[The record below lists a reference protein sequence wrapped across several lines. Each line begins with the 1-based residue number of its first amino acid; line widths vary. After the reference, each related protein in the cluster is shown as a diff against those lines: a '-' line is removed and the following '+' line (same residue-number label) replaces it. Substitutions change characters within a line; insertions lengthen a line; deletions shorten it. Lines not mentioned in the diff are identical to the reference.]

1 VLHAS
6 ARSPTETVHPLRV
19 GGAAHRAS
27 HRDEGGDVTATLEPD
42 SQELPLEDQAFH
54 IEQHGVD
61 YIPRSERWATPRDIA
76 GLWAGASINIEYFI
90 YGAILMGFG
99 FSFWQAMSIII
110 IGNLSWFLVGLCSLQ
125 GPVTGTTVF
134 GTNRAA
140 FGPQGSKF
148 PAFFNW
154 LTQLGFEVEGLILI
168 VGAALVL
175 VSKAG
180 FQAGDPM
187 KIVLVLAAVGI
198 QIILPLLGHPT
209 MVKVLKALIIPFGIV
224 FLILYGFAAVHAHPG
239 VKAQPYVDWQLWTA
253 GLAFTIPLSGLGWTE
268 CGNDYSRYL
277 DEDASKGKIVGWL
290 FLGTAIPE
298 IIMMT
303 LGALVFTFIGSA
315 EVWHGAN
322 PFEAFLH
329 QSVIP
334 GWLVVIFMLFT
345 IVQLFGINS
354 LDLYSSGVTLQAL
367 GLRLKRY
374 QAVLLDSVI
383 AMAVTFYAVFNS
395 SFSGYLK
402 DFVDLVII
410 WIAPWCA
417 IYLVDWM
424 MRRYRYAPGELQKT
438 GKTSIY
444 WANGGVNWSAIIAM
458 LLGMIGA
465 MSALNTTFH
474 VPHWMNP
481 ITYATG
487 SEWTGAGL
495 SGADFS
501 VFMGLFVGGL
511 AYFILASAT
520 GVVKK
525 QVALQDELATAR

>member
-1 VLHAS
+1 VLPA
-6 ARSPTETVHPLRV
+6 EV
-19 GGAAHRAS
+19 GGVRRHP
-27 HRDEGGDVTATLEPD
+27 DEDHSQGGDVTATLEPD
-42 SQELPLEDQAFH
+42 QGLPTEDLAFH

-61 YIPRSERWATPRDIA
+61 YIPPSERWAKPRDIA
-76 GLWAGASINIEYFI
+76 GMWAGASVNVEYFI

-99 FSFWQAMSIII
+99 FTFWQALSIIV

-134 GTNRAA
+134 GVNRAGFA
-140 FGPQGSKF
+140 PQGSKF

-175 VSKAG
+175 AAKAG
-180 FQAGDPM
+180 FHAGTPL
-187 KIVLVLAAVGI
+187 KVVLVLGAVGI
-198 QIILPLLGHPT
+198 QIILPFLGHAT

-224 FLILYGFAAVHAHPG
+224 FLVLLGFSWSHAHTG
-239 VKAQPYVDWQLWTA
+239 IQPQYAATWQLWTA
-253 GLAFTIPLSGLGWTE
+253 GLAFTITLSGLGWTE

-277 DEDASKGKIVGWL
+277 DEDAPKGKIVGWI

-298 IIMMT
+298 ILMMT

-315 EVWHGAN
+315 EIWNGSN
-322 PFEAFLH
+322 PFQAFLH
-329 QSVIP
+329 QSTVP
-334 GWLVVIFMLFT
+334 SWFVVIFMLFT
-345 IVQLFGINS
+345 IIQLFGINS

-383 AMAVTFYAVFNS
+383 AMLVTFYAVFNS
-395 SFSGYLK
+395 KFSVYLK

-417 IYLVDWM
+417 IYLVDWA
-424 MRRYRYAPGELQKT
+424 MRKYRYSPAELQKT
-438 GKTSIY
+438 DHTSLY
-444 WANGGVNWSAIIAM
+444 WAQGGVNWSAIVAM
-458 LLGMIGA
+458 LLGMAAA
-465 MSALNTTFH
+465 MSGLNTTFN
-474 VPHWMNP
+474 VPNWMHP
-481 ITYATG
+481 LVVATAPAKSPVLYG
-487 SEWTGAGL
+487 G
-495 SGADFS
+495 DFS
-501 VFMGLFVGGL
+501 VFMGLGVGGL
-511 AYFILASAT
+511 AYFILASLT

-525 QVALQDELATAR
+525 QVAKQDELAAAQA